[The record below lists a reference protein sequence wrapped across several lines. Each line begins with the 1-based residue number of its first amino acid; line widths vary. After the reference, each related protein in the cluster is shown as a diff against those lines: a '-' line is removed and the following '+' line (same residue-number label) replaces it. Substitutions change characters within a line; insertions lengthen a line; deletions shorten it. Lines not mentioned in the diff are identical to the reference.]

1 MNRTDLPVRPDRD
14 TGEPRPPEAPLRA
27 GWSPGNKAS
36 QGDVPPFESP
46 PGHGPVLEW
55 YQHSRAT
62 SWWAAAFGFGVLA
75 LFATFK
81 VGGLEWLG
89 YWWLWVIVLLTMVLL
104 FFGVRGTRLSAGAD
118 WLRGKKG
125 WVSTYELTRIKATR
139 AYATIAYQFTDAGD
153 RHLYMTAT
161 DLQENPRLW
170 DLVYNGILHSVYVN
184 QAEANSLARKTLHLD
199 D

>member
-1 MNRTDLPVRPDRD
+1 MERVHLPPKPDAR

-27 GWSPGNKAS
+27 GWSPGEKAS
-36 QGDVPPFESP
+36 PGEVPPFEAP
-46 PGHGPVLEW
+46 PGRGPVLEW
-55 YQHSRAT
+55 YQHSRAST
-62 SWWAAAFGFGVLA
+62 WWAAASGFGVLA
-75 LFATFK
+75 GFATFK
-81 VGGLEWLG
+81 AGGLQWVG
-89 YWWLWVIVLLTMVLL
+89 YWWMWLIIVLTLL
-104 FFGVRGTRLSAGAD
+104 FVFFSVGGKRLSAGAD

-139 AYATIAYQFTDAGD
+139 AYATIAFQFTDAED

-170 DLVYNGILHSVYVN
+170 DLVYNGVLHSVYVN
-184 QAEANSLARKTLHLD
+184 GAEVNSLGRKTLQLD